1 MKVICIGWNYPAHN
15 TEMQAQIPETP
26 TVFCKPDSA
35 LLKQNKPFYVPDFMG
50 RIDYELELVV
60 KINRLGKGIAAK
72 FASRYYAE
80 VGLGIDFTARDM
92 QNQARA
98 NGQPWDLCKGF
109 DNSAA
114 VSEFYPLTTFGTINN
129 LHFRLDINGVTVQQG
144 YTGDMLFKTDDLIAY
159 VSQYYTLKIGDL
171 LFTGTPQGVGQVHPG
186 DRLQAYLENQLLMD
200 FEIK

>member
-1 MKVICIGWNYPAHN
+1 
-15 TEMQAQIPETP
+15 
-26 TVFCKPDSA
+26 
-35 LLKQNKPFYVPDFMG
+35 
-50 RIDYELELVV
+50 
-60 KINRLGKGIAAK
+60 
-72 FASRYYAE
+72 
-80 VGLGIDFTARDM
+80 M

-114 VSEFYPLTTFGTINN
+114 VSEFYPLTNFGTINN
-129 LHFRLDINGVTVQQG
+129 LRFRLDINGVTVQQG

-171 LFTGTPQGVGQVHPG
+171 LFTGTPEGVGQVHPG
-186 DRLQAYLENQLLMD
+186 DRLQAYLEDQLLMD

>member
-15 TEMQAQIPETP
+15 NEMQAEAPATP

-72 FASRYYAE
+72 FASRYYTE

-114 VSEFYPLTTFGTINN
+114 VSEFYPLTNFGTINN
-129 LHFRLDINGVTVQQG
+129 LRFRLDINGVTVQQG

-171 LFTGTPQGVGQVHPG
+171 LFTGTPEGVGQVHPG
-186 DRLQAYLENQLLMD
+186 DRLQAYLEDQLLMD